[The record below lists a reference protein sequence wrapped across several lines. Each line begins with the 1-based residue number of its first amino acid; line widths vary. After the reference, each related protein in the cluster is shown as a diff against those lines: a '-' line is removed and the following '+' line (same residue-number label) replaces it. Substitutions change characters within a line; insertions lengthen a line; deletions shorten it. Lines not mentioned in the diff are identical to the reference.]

1 MATNTKST
9 ARTTTTTRRP
19 KAAAK
24 VAVTSPV
31 QVRTKVEARGSSPQR
46 AVYAY
51 VGAGQLAIEKSRE
64 LSERAIEK
72 SREVSELAL
81 GKGVELSSKLVSTI
95 RQPQDLSA
103 KLTGDLGKVYED
115 LAARGEKVVRSIS
128 DSAYTR
134 RAVHQTK
141 VARSQ
146 VKAATTS
153 VRKAVDT
160 ATEAAREAMKKVS

>member
-1 MATNTKST
+1 MATNSKST
-9 ARTTTTTRRP
+9 ARTTTATRRP

-31 QVRTKVEARGSSPQR
+31 QVRTKVEARGYSPQR

-103 KLTGDLGKVYED
+103 KLTGDLGMSTRTSPP
-115 LAARGEKVVRSIS
+115 AARRSCGR
-128 DSAYTR
+128 SATR
-134 RAVHQTK
+134 RTRAGPCTRR
-141 VARSQ
+141 RSPG
-146 VKAATTS
+146 
-153 VRKAVDT
+153 R
-160 ATEAAREAMKKVS
+160 R